1 MKLKQIIA
9 AVLAAAMMTAMTAC
23 SSNGG
28 EQSRSGSESSQSQ
41 TEGESESSDGKKFKV
56 GVIQLVQHDALDA
69 ATQGF
74 VDTLTEKFGDNV
86 EIIVQNA
93 SGDSPTCGV
102 IANQFVSE
110 GVDLI
115 MANATPALQAAA
127 AATGTIPIVGTSV
140 TDYATALQISDWTGK
155 TGTNITGT
163 ADLAPLSEQA
173 AMIKE
178 LFPEAKK
185 VGILFCSA
193 EPNSAYQA
201 NVIKEQLS
209 SLGIESEE
217 FTFADTNDVA
227 AVTTTACGACDVL
240 YIPTDNTAATCTE
253 TINNIAQPAGV
264 PIITGEA
271 APCAVC
277 GVATLSISYYDIGH
291 IAGEMAAEILTE
303 GKNPA
308 DMEIR
313 FAPEVTKMYNP
324 DICSALGVTV
334 PEGYSPLEG

>member
-9 AVLAAAMMTAMTAC
+9 AVLAAAMITAMTAC

-28 EQSRSGSESSQSQ
+28 EQSQQGSEQSQSQ
-41 TEGESESSDGKKFKV
+41 SEEQSQSSDNEKIKV
-56 GVIQLVQHDALDA
+56 GVLQLVQHEALDA

-74 VDTLTEKFGDNV
+74 VDALNEKFGDKV
-86 EIIVQNA
+86 EIVVQNA
-93 SGDSPTCGV
+93 FGESPTCGI

-110 GVDLI
+110 KMNLI

-127 AATGTIPIVGTSV
+127 AATDSTPIVGTSV

-155 TGTNITGT
+155 TGSNITGT

-178 LFPEAKK
+178 LFPDAKK
-185 VGILFCSA
+185 VGILYCSA

-201 NVIKEQLS
+201 KVIKDELS
-209 SLGIESEE
+209 ALGLESEE

-227 AVTTTACGACDVL
+227 AVTSNACAAVDVL

-253 TINNIAQPAGV
+253 AINNVAQPAGI
-264 PIITGEA
+264 PIVAGEA
-271 APCAVC
+271 GICKGC
-277 GVATLSISYYDIGH
+277 GVATLSISYYDIGY
-291 IAGEMAAEILTE
+291 IAGEMAIEILSE
-303 GKNPA
+303 GKNPG
-308 DMEIR
+308 DMDIR
-313 FAPEVTKMYNP
+313 FAPEVTKMYNA
-324 DICSALGVTV
+324 DICTALRITP
-334 PEGYSPLEG
+334 PEDYSPLE

>member
-1 MKLKQIIA
+1 MKFTRFIA
-9 AVLAAAMMTAMTAC
+9 AAAAAAMIAATAAC
-23 SSNGG
+23 SAGG
-28 EQSRSGSESSQSQ
+28 SGSAEY
-41 TEGESESSDGKKFKV
+41 KV
-56 GVIQLVQHDALDA
+56 GVIQLVQHDALDE
-69 ATQGF
+69 ATRGF
-74 VDTLTEKFGDNV
+74 EDALKEKLGDKDQIV
-86 EIIVQNA
+86 VQNA

-110 GVDLI
+110 GVNLI

-127 AATGTIPIVGTSV
+127 AATDSIPIVGTSV
-140 TDYATALQISDWTGK
+140 TDYATALQMANWNGK
-155 TGTNITGT
+155 TGMNITGT
-163 ADLAPLSEQA
+163 SDLAPLSEQA

-227 AVTTTACGACDVL
+227 AVTNTACGACDVL

>member
-1 MKLKQIIA
+1 
-9 AVLAAAMMTAMTAC
+9 
-23 SSNGG
+23 
-28 EQSRSGSESSQSQ
+28 
-41 TEGESESSDGKKFKV
+41 
-56 GVIQLVQHDALDA
+56 
-69 ATQGF
+69 
-74 VDTLTEKFGDNV
+74 
-86 EIIVQNA
+86 
-93 SGDSPTCGV
+93 
-102 IANQFVSE
+102 
-110 GVDLI
+110 

-227 AVTTTACGACDVL
+227 AVTNTACGACDVL
-240 YIPTDNTAATCTE
+240 YIPTDNTAASCTE
-253 TINNIAQPAGV
+253 TINNVAQPAGV
-264 PIITGEA
+264 PIVAGEA
-271 APCAVC
+271 GICSGC
-277 GVATLSISYYDIGH
+277 GVATLSISYYDLGKIT
-291 IAGEMAAEILTE
+291 GEMAIEILTE

-308 DMEIR
+308 EMEVR
-313 FAPEVTKMYNP
+313 FAPDVTKMYNP
-324 DICSALGVTV
+324 DICSALGITP
-334 PEGYSPLEG
+334 PEGYSPLE

>member
-23 SSNGG
+23 SPNGG
-28 EQSRSGSESSQSQ
+28 EQSQSGSEQSQSQ
-41 TEGESESSDGKKFKV
+41 SESSGEQKYKV
-56 GVIQLVQHDALDA
+56 GVIQLIQHNALDA

-74 VDTLTEKFGDNV
+74 VDALTEKFGDNV
-86 EIIVQNA
+86 EIVVQNA

-140 TDYATALQISDWTGK
+140 TDYATALQITDWTGK

-185 VGILFCSA
+185 VGILYCSA

-201 NVIKEQLS
+201 GVIKEELS
-209 SLGIESEE
+209 ALGIESEE
-217 FTFADTNDVA
+217 FTFADSNDVA
-227 AVTTTACGACDVL
+227 AVTSGACTASDVI

-253 TINNIAQPAGV
+253 TINNVAQPAGV
-264 PIITGEA
+264 PIVAGEA
-271 APCAVC
+271 GICSGC
-277 GVATLSISYYDIGH
+277 GVATLSISYYDLGKIT
-291 IAGEMAAEILTE
+291 GEMAIEILTE

-308 DMEIR
+308 DMEVR
-313 FAPEVTKMYNP
+313 FAPDVTKMYNAT
-324 DICSALGVTV
+324 ICAALGITP
-334 PEGYSPLEG
+334 PEDYSPLE

>member
-9 AVLAAAMMTAMTAC
+9 AILAAAMMTALTAC
-23 SSNGG
+23 NSNGG
-28 EQSRSGSESSQSQ
+28 EQSQSGSEESQSQ
-41 TEGESESSDGKKFKV
+41 SESTNGQKFKV

-69 ATQGF
+69 ATNGF
-74 VDTLTEKFGDNV
+74 VDALKEKFGDDV
-86 EIIVQNA
+86 EVVVQNA
-93 SGDSPTCGV
+93 SGDSPICGV

-127 AATGTIPIVGTSV
+127 AATGSIPIVGTSV
-140 TDYATALQISDWTGK
+140 TDYATALQISEWTGK

-185 VGILFCSA
+185 VGILYCSA

-201 NVIKEQLS
+201 GVIKEELTA
-209 SLGIESEE
+209 LGLESEE

-253 TINNIAQPAGV
+253 TINNVAQPAGV
-264 PIITGEA
+264 PIVAGEA
-271 APCAVC
+271 GICSGC

-291 IAGEMAAEILTE
+291 IAGEMAIEILTG

-313 FAPEVTKMYNP
+313 FAPEVTKMYNA
-324 DICSALGVTV
+324 DICSALGITP
-334 PEGYSPLEG
+334 PEDYSPLA

>member
-9 AVLAAAMMTAMTAC
+9 AVLAAAMITAMTAC

-28 EQSRSGSESSQSQ
+28 EQSQQGSEQSQSQ
-41 TEGESESSDGKKFKV
+41 SEEQSQSSDNEKIKV
-56 GVIQLVQHDALDA
+56 GVLQLVQHEALDA

-74 VDTLTEKFGDNV
+74 VDALNEKFGDKV
-86 EIIVQNA
+86 EIVVQNA
-93 SGDSPTCGV
+93 FGESPTCGI

-110 GVDLI
+110 KMNLI

-127 AATGTIPIVGTSV
+127 AATDSIPIVGTSV

-155 TGTNITGT
+155 TGSNITGT

-178 LFPEAKK
+178 LFPDAKK
-185 VGILFCSA
+185 VGILYCSA

-201 NVIKEQLS
+201 KVIKDELS
-209 SLGIESEE
+209 ALGLESEE

-227 AVTTTACGACDVL
+227 AVTSNACAAVDVL

-253 TINNIAQPAGV
+253 AINNVAQPAGI
-264 PIITGEA
+264 PIVAGEA
-271 APCAVC
+271 GICKGC
-277 GVATLSISYYDIGH
+277 GVATLSISYYDIGY
-291 IAGEMAAEILTE
+291 IAGEMAIEILSE
-303 GKNPA
+303 GKNPG
-308 DMEIR
+308 DMDIR
-313 FAPEVTKMYNP
+313 FAPEVTKMYNA
-324 DICSALGVTV
+324 DICTALGITH
-334 PEGYSPLEG
+334 PEDYSPLE